1 MIEFRY
7 WSISKFYFIGV
18 KLLEKWFIKNR
29 KGNIEKTMN
38 AHGISKFLSKLLI
51 NRGINDYNLIQS
63 YLSPEFDKLNPPQM
77 MKDMDK
83 GVNIIRNNILNKEK
97 IRIVGDYDVDGVIS
111 IYNLYKGMKRCG
123 GDVDY
128 VVPDR
133 VEDGYGI
140 NEEIV
145 KKAKFDGIYTII
157 TCDNGIAAIEA
168 VELAK
173 ELGMAV
179 IITDHHD
186 LPFTKNLDGKIEYI
200 HTMADAVINPKQEE
214 CRYPF
219 KLLCGAGITFKFIE
233 DLYSKF
239 NISREEA
246 YKLIEYTAIAT
257 VCDVVDLIDE
267 NRIIVKKGLE
277 LLNKTENVG
286 LKALIRESGIEGKEI
301 SVYHLGFVIG
311 PSINASGR
319 LESALL
325 AIELLLSEDEDE
337 ANELAKKLRIL
348 NDERKNMTNSGVEKI
363 IEVIEN
369 SPIKDDKVLVVYE
382 SSIHESIA
390 GIIAGRVKDKLN
402 KPTIVL
408 TDAKDGVKGSGRSI
422 KEYNMF
428 EELSKCKD
436 LLNRFGGHPMAAGLS
451 LDLSK
456 IDNLR
461 KRLNDLTE
469 LTEEDLISKKYID
482 MQLPLDYISF
492 KLMDELSILEPFG
505 KGNNKPLFGD
515 KNIRVK
521 KGTILGKNKN
531 VLKLVLESKN
541 KKNMEGLFFGDIK
554 SFENSVRKAHG
565 DSGLDNLYRGI
576 DSRVDLDILYYP
588 SINEFRGNTN
598 LQVIIQNFRVGKQSN
613 N

>member
-1 MIEFRY
+1 M
-7 WSISKFYFIGV
+7 
-18 KLLEKWFIKNR
+18 EKWFIKNK
-29 KGNIEKTMN
+29 KGNIEEIMKR
-38 AHGISKFLSKLLI
+38 HGISKFLSKLLI
-51 NRGINDYNLIQS
+51 NRGINDHKLIKS
-63 YLSPEFDKLNPPQM
+63 YLNPEFDKFYPPEL
-77 MKDMDK
+77 MKDMEK
-83 GVNIIRNNILNKEK
+83 GVNIIKSNILKKEK

-111 IYNLYKGMKRCG
+111 IYNLYKGMERCG
-123 GDVDY
+123 ADVDY

-145 KKAKFDGIYTII
+145 RKAKFDGIYTII

-173 ELGMAV
+173 ELGMDI

-186 LPFTKNLDGKIEYI
+186 LPFSKNSEGRIEYI
-200 HTMADAVINPKQEE
+200 HTAADAVINPKQEE
-214 CRYPF
+214 SRYPF
-219 KLLCGAGITFKFIE
+219 KLLCGAGISFKFIE
-233 DLYSKF
+233 HLYSKF
-239 NISREEA
+239 NIDREEA
-246 YKLIEYTAIAT
+246 YKLLEYTAIAT

-277 LLNKTENVG
+277 LLNKTENIG
-286 LKALIRESGIEGKEI
+286 LKALIRESGIEGKKI

-319 LESALL
+319 LESALI
-325 AIELLLSEDEDE
+325 AIELLLSESEEKADI
-337 ANELAKKLRIL
+337 LAKELRLL
-348 NDERKNMTNSGVEKI
+348 NDERKIMTNNGVEKI
-363 IEVIEN
+363 RETIEN
-369 SPIKDDKVLVVYE
+369 SSIKDDKVIVAYDP
-382 SSIHESIA
+382 SIHESIA
-390 GIIAGRVKDKLN
+390 GIIAGRIKDKVN

-436 LLNRFGGHPMAAGLS
+436 LLDRFGGHPMAAGLS
-451 LDLSK
+451 LDFSK
-456 IDNLR
+456 IANLR
-461 KRLNDLTE
+461 NRLNELTE
-469 LTEEDLISKKYID
+469 LTEEDLLSKKYID

-505 KGNNKPLFGD
+505 KGNSKPLFGD

-521 KGTILGKNKN
+521 KGSILGKNKN
-531 VLKLVLESKN
+531 VLKLVLENKN
-541 KKNMEGLFFGDIK
+541 KKNIEGLFFGDIN
-554 SFENSVRKAHG
+554 SFEVIVRKAYG
-565 DSGLDNLYRGI
+565 DSGLNNLYRGI
-576 DSRVDLDILYYP
+576 DSGVKLDILYYP
-588 SINEFRGNTN
+588 SINEFRGNVN
-598 LQVIIQNFRVGKQSN
+598 LQVIIQSFRISKQSN